1 MFAFLIAVTAANSI
15 PQALEDFRS
24 CTINQAVQLGA
35 SNSET
40 ADTIMR
46 AVRSACAPQWV
57 SLKSAAGVGLGIATI
72 DGMVLDWR
80 TDAEN
85 AAVAALLQARAKRQ

>member
-1 MFAFLIAVTAANSI
+1 MFAFVVAAAAAGSI

-24 CTINQAVQLGA
+24 CTIDQAVQLGA
-35 SNSET
+35 SNAET
-40 ADTIMR
+40 ADTIIR
-46 AVRSACAPQWV
+46 AVRSVCAAKWA
-57 SLKSAAGVGLGIATI
+57 SLESAAGVGLGVATI

-85 AAVAALLQARAKRQ
+85 AAIAALLQARAKRQ

>member
-1 MFAFLIAVTAANSI
+1 MLAFFVAAAAATSI

-24 CTINQAVQLGA
+24 CTTNQAVQLGA

-40 ADTIMR
+40 ADTIIR
-46 AVRSACAPQWV
+46 AVRSVCAPQWV
-57 SLKSAAGVGLGIATI
+57 SLKSAAGVGLGVATI
-72 DGMVLDWR
+72 DGIVLDWR

-85 AAVAALLQARAKRQ
+85 AAIAALLQARAKRQ